1 MARNGQALRQANR
14 GKRMPEKYEGREFP
28 KGKSGIIICPECHAY
43 LFKKKWKHADDSFI
57 QVMIL
62 EGMSVKYDLCFAD
75 KMIQQKQFEGE
86 VVVCN
91 VPKEYQDQVVA
102 LIRAYC
108 HRAYLK
114 DPMDKLISVSQGQKI
129 RVRLTE
135 NQTAQKLGKKI
146 KETFKAHKI
155 SFIHSKEP
163 NDVERVVVN
172 FNG

>member
-1 MARNGQALRQANR
+1 MTRNGMALRRANR

-28 KGKSGIIICPECHAY
+28 KGKAGIVICPQCHAY
-43 LFKKKWKHADDSFI
+43 LFKKKWSHADDSFI

-62 EGMSVKYDLCFAD
+62 EGMPVKYELCFAD
-75 KMIQQKQFEGE
+75 KMIKQREFEGE

-91 VPKEYQDQVVA
+91 VPKPLQEQVLA

-114 DPMDKLISVSQGQKI
+114 DPMDKLIFVSGTSKI
-129 RVRLTE
+129 RARLTE

-155 SFIHSKEP
+155 SFVHSKEP

-172 FNG
+172 FDD